1 VSILTKADELING
14 DRAKDYGSTLD
25 NFGRIARMWSAILGV
40 EVTPEQHVL
49 CMLAVKMA
57 RLCHSPKHM
66 DSIVDIA
73 GYAGTYEKLLKER
86 ESES

>member
-1 VSILTKADELING
+1 MSILTQAEEIING
-14 DRAKDYGSTLD
+14 ERAKDYGSTLD
-25 NFGRIARMWSAILGV
+25 NFGRIAKMWSVILGV

-49 CMLAVKMA
+49 CMVAVKMA
-57 RLCHSPKHM
+57 RLCHSPQHM

-86 ESES
+86 EGK